1 MAVESQLKKWLF
13 MRRLPQN
20 DKKDS
25 AASSDSNGPDVGDG
39 HREIVVDDRTQIEHV
54 PEDDGIELGNRGQK
68 FAVHFLHDVESL
80 YWLYLWFIHFRIPF
94 QAITVSV
101 EEAENVKKAL
111 AEVDKS
117 SKDYFFC
124 GVEGNA
130 HRMLLIN
137 DMWSCPAEELEHIFK
152 PFYPSWPGVL
162 KPLYFHEALQK
173 EYINLQQHG
182 PRRGKDGRWRLPAS
196 AIDDT
201 LYDDFTKCILAAE
214 NALPEGPQLVEPLD
228 SLALQLEV
236 LLREKAEDTSMKETR
251 SRVSESGSGAAAS
264 VDGSCSRSKRR
275 RASAMHSAPPG
286 GSPSKKH
293 KK

>member
-1 MAVESQLKKWLF
+1 MAAESQSKKWLF
-13 MRRLPQN
+13 MRRFPQN

-25 AASSDSNGPDVGDG
+25 AANSDSNGPDVSVG
-39 HREIVVDDRTQIEHV
+39 HREVVVDDRTQIEHA

-80 YWLYLWFIHFRIPF
+80 YWLYLWFIHFRIPC

-137 DMWSCPAEELEHIFK
+137 DMWSRPAEELEHIFK
-152 PFYPSWPGVL
+152 PFYRSCLGVI
-162 KPLYFHEALQK
+162 KPIYFHETLKK
-173 EYINLQQHG
+173 E
-182 PRRGKDGRWRLPAS
+182 
-196 AIDDT
+196 
-201 LYDDFTKCILAAE
+201 
-214 NALPEGPQLVEPLD
+214 
-228 SLALQLEV
+228 
-236 LLREKAEDTSMKETR
+236 
-251 SRVSESGSGAAAS
+251 
-264 VDGSCSRSKRR
+264 
-275 RASAMHSAPPG
+275 
-286 GSPSKKH
+286 
-293 KK
+293 